1 MLSKKNAICIVHTAH
16 YTFYVGH
23 ACKALGCSR
32 LQPCGPQWSKRVTGE
47 EHPQPERAL
56 RRTLRGVVLPI
67 ALCFAALPRFRGSRF
82 RRIRL
87 LSKLLLVLLVSFSM
101 CATDPSASH
110 AYPQAKAR
118 LERFTLHRT
127 TSVLSLLCHEFV
139 SFAVHLPRRVFY
151 TAGYSL
157 LIAFIVLKSSLVVN
171 MDQIRG

>member
-1 MLSKKNAICIVHTAH
+1 VAPA
-16 YTFYVGH
+16 
-23 ACKALGCSR
+23 A
-32 LQPCGPQWSKRVTGE
+32 
-47 EHPQPERAL
+47 ERAL

-101 CATDPSASH
+101 CATDHLRPTPALRR
-110 AYPQAKAR
+110 K
-118 LERFTLHRT
+118 L
-127 TSVLSLLCHEFV
+127 VLRHHLFMLSYEFV

-157 LIAFIVLKSSLVVN
+157 LIAFLVLKSSVVVN
-171 MDQIRG
+171 LDQIRG